1 VTVAIRPEAARLD
14 GEGSRTQGGDGLPG
28 LPGLPGRVADVA
40 YRGHGYDHLIEL
52 ADGTRLAGVFATERR
67 PRGETV
73 RIGLDP
79 AGCFAYLAG
88 ASDGVPV
95 R

>member
-1 VTVAIRPEAARLD
+1 VTVAVRPEAARLD
-14 GEGSRTQGGDGLPG
+14 EHG
-28 LPGLPGRVADVA
+28 LPGLPGRVVDVA
-40 YRGHGYDHLIEL
+40 YRGHGYDHVIEL
-52 ADGTRLAGVFATERR
+52 ADGTRLAGVYASDRR

-79 AGCFAYLAG
+79 AGCFAYVAA
-88 ASDGVPV
+88 ASDGTPV